1 MGRSKSKDTID
12 VADDDTNDT
21 VDCGA
26 NDDAVDTVKI
36 DQGDITINCDN
47 GDVVTT
53 VTPSASDIESATTEE
68 NSDN

>member
-12 VADDDTNDT
+12 VADGDTNDT

-53 VTPSASDIESATTEE
+53 VTPSASDIESATAEE